1 MHCVARILI
10 AAAALASAACH
21 QPSSTESKLVGDWSN
36 PRSHVS
42 EDGVADT
49 THGFDITSLKA
60 DHTFS
65 QTAHPV
71 EAPPAHVLSGSWRVE
86 GDQLV
91 MKFTW
96 AHPTMQE
103 MVGQQLRLVIS
114 ELQSDKFVLANA
126 QNQKQRFV
134 WTRAK

>member
-1 MHCVARILI
+1 MHRVARTLI
-10 AAAALASAACH
+10 VAAALANAACH
-21 QPSSTESKLVGDWSN
+21 HLSSIDSKLLGDWSV
-36 PRSHVS
+36 PRGQASD
-42 EDGVADT
+42 DGVTDT
-49 THGFDITSLKA
+49 THGFDITTFKA

-71 EAPPAHVLSGSWRVE
+71 EAPPAQVLSGSWRVE

-103 MVGQQLRLVIS
+103 MVFKWRPRI
-114 ELQSDKFVLANA
+114 
-126 QNQKQRFV
+126 
-134 WTRAK
+134 